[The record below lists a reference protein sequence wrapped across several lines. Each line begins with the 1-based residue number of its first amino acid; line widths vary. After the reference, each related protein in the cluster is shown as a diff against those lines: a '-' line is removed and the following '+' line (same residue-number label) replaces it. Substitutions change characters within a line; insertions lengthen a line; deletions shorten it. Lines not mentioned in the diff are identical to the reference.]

1 MKNNELI
8 ELLIETALQ
17 DANAPLGDAIE
28 VLSPLNEW
36 ACLETFDHVTGEVV
50 VSDEDGGEHQFTID
64 QIDVLDIRLL
74 KK

>member
-28 VLSPLNEW
+28 VLSPLNEG

-50 VSDEDGGEHQFTID
+50 VSDEHGGEHQITID